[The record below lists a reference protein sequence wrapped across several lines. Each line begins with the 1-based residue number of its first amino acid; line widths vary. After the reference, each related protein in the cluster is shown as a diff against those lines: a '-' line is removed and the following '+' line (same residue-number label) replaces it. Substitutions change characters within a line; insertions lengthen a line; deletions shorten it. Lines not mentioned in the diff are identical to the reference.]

1 MFVKE
6 IDCEFLFKSVIPL
19 LPHPKQL
26 CRALGSVRVQER
38 TSGKEDV
45 GEEGERWEN
54 RKGMMSGE
62 SLWMS
67 LLQQLLVFYV
77 VIIY

>member
-1 MFVKE
+1 M
-6 IDCEFLFKSVIPL
+6 IPL

-45 GEEGERWEN
+45 GEEGGMLEN
-54 RKGMMSGE
+54 RKEVMSGE

-67 LLQQLLVFYV
+67 YFSSY
-77 VIIY
+77 